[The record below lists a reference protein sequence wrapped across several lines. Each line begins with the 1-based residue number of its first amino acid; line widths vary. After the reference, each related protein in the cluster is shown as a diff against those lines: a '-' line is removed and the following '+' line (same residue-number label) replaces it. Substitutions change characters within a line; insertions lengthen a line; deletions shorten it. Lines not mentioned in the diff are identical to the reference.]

1 MNNKYTKVISLIL
14 CFLLLISGFPDII
27 IHASD
32 SYNLLKYENGG
43 REFFDQTTYDSYKRN
58 NLLPTQINGGV
69 VPLTIKKGANT
80 YYLNYRLFIQ
90 KNLVV
95 YGSYRSMAGNYFKC
109 GYQIHTDLDIKE
121 PEIKYDGGYFL
132 KPEGISCK
140 GKEQNPKT
148 HKEKCET
155 NRGEWKY
162 LGFDINGEV
171 FSNMWMINVA
181 TVTTFRERN
190 WIKEPWSSKNEVKKV
205 LSGRISTYNEAAYNS
220 SSRYKQQTVQ
230 KLKNWIFKT
239 FNSVDRFSG
248 IPDGNG
254 HYDPNVYEYLYIQS
268 APTIQKAGSGKMWHV
283 RPDGSIWYQ
292 TFSVPN
298 LGQTKTFSDSGKND
312 LPIQCFVTAVSPM
325 PNIPEGNELDKQKVK
340 LEFQVKGELQD
351 YVILK
356 EEEPAPEGWIPYYKD
371 SVSRTVYYTRQDIES
386 WDLNIHKVSG
396 IELNDIEKQ
405 VQKVVPKS
413 LEDNTATAT
422 FSIET
427 TIEEIKKL
435 PKQGDN
441 YIVRV
446 EATAKVNYLDGHNNS
461 KNGSNQ
467 FLTGTIPTPTE
478 PEIQPLIIDIPT
490 IKINNHIGETAFD
503 GIQFNDVSDS
513 TDMSTVKSTELYING
528 EQVDYNQFF
537 SGSYRFPT
545 TAHKNGYF
553 AEVICKYNLD
563 KSKIIL
569 DGLPEN
575 KKQEIQDAAVV
586 EYVSTDYVY
595 VYPTRP
601 VAQFKLSSN
610 SWKQNRIINVENNS
624 TEGNIQLVADKYPI
638 VEYRWS
644 YGGDTSQLNKG
655 TDNDLNKQL
664 QYKEPGSYSLTL
676 ECKNTLGKWSE
687 PYTVHFRVLE
697 DITPN
702 IELNL
707 SDSVVTRT
715 DQISAWHY
723 DVNSTDGDKIK
734 VAKIELW
741 YDSDNNGEVDTMLQ
755 SWNGLGENGM
765 CELTDFPAYT
775 PTELGYYKFFI
786 YAQDEFIGV
795 NGQDTLTQ
803 FVTDSDKKS
812 ASLDCDFWVDN
823 YQPLSDIYLDAPSER
838 PNVDLFIMRDKD
850 LAKEK
855 YEYIASN
862 RVTMENAL
870 LGRNMIPNINIW
882 DLKTYEYST
891 PASTSSNTGTSY
903 PSEEI
908 QYTSAGYSG
917 KLKRTSVTDNGGYHD
932 FGHYEIKAETKTAS
946 VGGQSTSGH
955 GYSGSYPPSSVSYSD
970 SQGYSGTLSG
980 YGYIYTSTA
989 CSDKAG
995 DFDWTRSYAGYSGTV
1010 SRTISYWVP
1019 NMQWVSN
1026 YTGYYSGTIYKYVR
1040 QPYTDTWRGNSNK
1053 YVLYISDGNISE
1065 LSDFNSAVSKT
1076 DAKVIL
1082 AGTPDIQKQYPH
1094 YSKFINST
1102 DKTVQ
1107 EILNDT
1113 LEYISE
1119 ETPSIEQIYILRN
1132 QQFTLNVG
1140 ENDLE
1145 NDEIILKEL
1154 QYVHDKD
1161 YFDNPTGQEP
1171 GTQTIF
1177 NSHTGWTA
1185 EIRNSFSNVGKYQIY
1200 RRVKDKPAGAYGDN
1214 YSYYSGATEVDIY
1227 VHRKPIAK
1235 AALDWDFDGVTN
1247 TYKTNWKDLSF
1258 DLDHNIT
1265 RANTDKGISDR
1276 KIMWK
1281 KEGGEWNYT
1290 IPVNLS
1296 PGTYRI
1302 RYYVKDIENTWSDVF
1317 TMDINGT
1324 TYTDVPEVI
1333 FTLTDTPPMQFE
1345 AELRTMKTAFRNP
1358 PLPITLPASEDLEV
1372 FNLWTRYPSNPYL
1385 TMALYSPSGTQVSG
1399 SKTVSYSTGTGTK
1412 RGNDIKWGNVP
1423 YNVPDTLKDGNYIFK
1438 ITANAE
1444 QNKTISFPVTIKTP
1458 INLNG
1463 YINGRETAAQINIG
1477 DTTMFKFT
1485 TSQYVSK
1492 TQLNF
1497 EGHTY
1502 TSDSGKIKLVSNS
1515 GTVKTWELRL
1525 DIADGAYPEGRLGN
1539 AEFKAWLPSG
1549 MSETVN
1555 VDYKFVG
1562 IRAYSFAIT
1571 MMLDPGWKPY
1581 YFDTSKGVDD
1591 NEDGRIDRYPQ
1602 RSNTD
1607 ITAIKMPINYYSKV
1621 GHSRTYI
1628 KAGYKVKGRIDI
1640 QGEPDYAAFRIHYII
1655 KGNTH
1660 TDNVILTRTSGNTYT
1675 FEWIIPL
1682 ETDDRTF
1689 VTFDLLTK
1697 KGASNYGNE
1706 KWVDTWDS
1714 RNTSRQVFYVRGKA
1728 TDDLNYVQSQ

>member
-1 MNNKYTKVISLIL
+1 MNKYIKVTSFIL
-14 CFLLLISGFPDII
+14 CLIIFITGFSDII
-27 IHASD
+27 VQAAD
-32 SYNLLKYENGG
+32 NYALLKYENGG
-43 REFFDQTTYDSYKRN
+43 IEFFNQSTYDNYKRN
-58 NLLPTQINGGV
+58 NLLPTQINGSV
-69 VPLTIKKGANT
+69 VPLSIKKDTNT
-80 YYLNYRLFIQ
+80 YYLNYRLFTQ
-90 KNLVV
+90 KNLIV

-109 GYQIHTDLDIKE
+109 GYQIHNDLDIKD

-148 HKEKCET
+148 HIEKCQT
-155 NRGEWKY
+155 TRGEWKY

-190 WIKEPWSSKNEVKKV
+190 WIKEPWSDTNEVKKR
-205 LSGRISTYNEAAYNS
+205 LTANTSTYNEAAYNS
-220 SSRYKQQTVQ
+220 SNRYKQQTVQ
-230 KLKNWIFKT
+230 RLKDWMYKT
-239 FNSVDRFSG
+239 FNSVDKFSG

-254 HYDPNVYEYLYIQS
+254 HYDANVYQYLYIQS

-298 LGQTKTFSDSGKND
+298 LGQIKTLSDSGKRD
-312 LPIQCFVTAVSPM
+312 LPLQCFVTTVSPM
-325 PNIPEGNELDKQKVK
+325 PDIPKGNEVDKQKVK
-340 LEFQVKGELQD
+340 LEFQVKGELKD

-356 EEEPAPEGWIPYYKD
+356 EKEPAPEGWIPYYKD

-386 WDLNIHKVSG
+386 WDLNIDKISG
-396 IELNDIEKQ
+396 IELTATEKESR
-405 VQKVVPKS
+405 KVVPKS
-413 LEDNTATAT
+413 TADNTVTAT

-435 PKQGDN
+435 PKQGGN
-441 YIVRV
+441 YIVWV

-461 KNGSNQ
+461 KSGSNQ
-467 FLTGTIPTPTE
+467 FLTGTIPTPPE
-478 PEIQPLIIDIPT
+478 PDIEPLVIDIPT
-490 IKINNHIGETAFD
+490 LKINNHIRETAFD
-503 GIQFNDVSDS
+503 GVQFNDVSDS
-513 TDMSTVKSTELYING
+513 TDMSIVKSTQLYVNG
-528 EQVDYNQFF
+528 EQVDYNEFF
-537 SGSYRFPT
+537 SGSYRFPAT
-545 TAHKNGYF
+545 TSKNGYF

-563 KSKIIL
+563 KSKIVLTGI
-569 DGLPEN
+569 PED
-575 KKQEIQDAAVV
+575 KKQEILGAAVV

-595 VYPTRP
+595 VYPTKP
-601 VAQFKLSSN
+601 VSQFKLSSS

-624 TEGNIQLVADKYPI
+624 TDGNIQLVIDKYPI

-644 YGGDTSQLNKG
+644 YGGDTSQLYKG
-655 TDNDLNKQL
+655 TDTDLKKQL
-664 QYKEPGSYSLTL
+664 QYKEPGSYSLIL
-676 ECKNTLGKWSE
+676 ECKNTLGILSD
-687 PYTVHFRVLE
+687 PYTIEYRVLE

-707 SDSVVTRT
+707 SDSVVTRN
-715 DQISAWHY
+715 DEISAWHY
-723 DVNSTDGDKIK
+723 VVSSTDGDKIK

-741 YDSDNNGEVDTMLQ
+741 YDSDNNGDVETMIQ
-755 SWNGLGENGM
+755 SWNGLGDNGM

-786 YAQDEFIGV
+786 YAQDEFV
-795 NGQDTLTQ
+795 DVKGQDTLTQ

-823 YQPLSDIYLDAPSER
+823 YQPISDIYVDAPIER
-838 PNVDLFIMRDKD
+838 PNVDLYIMRDKG
-850 LAKEK
+850 LAQNK
-855 YEYIASN
+855 YEYISNN
-862 RVTMENAL
+862 RVSIENSL
-870 LGRNMIPNINIW
+870 LGRNMIPNVNIW

-891 PASTSSNTGTSY
+891 SASTSSNTGTSY
-903 PSEEI
+903 PDEEI
-908 QYTSAGYSG
+908 QYTGAGYSG

-932 FGHYEIKAETKTAS
+932 FGHYETKTETKTAS
-946 VGGQSTSGH
+946 AGGQLTSGH

-970 SQGYSGTLSG
+970 SQGYRGILSG
-980 YGYIYTSTA
+980 YGYVYTSTA

-1019 NMQWVSN
+1019 NMQWISN
-1026 YTGYYSGTIYKYVR
+1026 YTGYYNGTIYKYVR
-1040 QPYTDTWRGNSNK
+1040 QPYTDTWRANSSK
-1053 YVLYISDGNISE
+1053 YILYVSDGNISE
-1065 LSDFNSAVSKT
+1065 LSDFNAATSKT
-1076 DAKVIL
+1076 DAKIIL
-1082 AGTPDIQKQYPH
+1082 AGTPEIQKQYPDCT
-1094 YSKFINST
+1094 KFIDVT

-1107 EILNDT
+1107 EILNEA

-1119 ETPSIEQIYILRN
+1119 KTPAIEQIYVLRN

-1140 ENDLE
+1140 EDDLE
-1145 NDEIILKEL
+1145 NDEIVLREM

-1171 GTQTIF
+1171 GTQTDF
-1177 NSHTGWTA
+1177 NSDSGWKA
-1185 EIRNSFSNVGKYQIY
+1185 EIKNSFNNVGKYQIY
-1200 RRVKDKPAGAYGDN
+1200 RRVKDKPAGAYGDY
-1214 YSYYSGATEVDIY
+1214 YSYYSGATEVDIF

-1235 AALDWDFDGVTN
+1235 ATLDWDFDGVTN
-1247 TYKTNWKDLSF
+1247 TYKTTWEDLSY

-1265 RANTDKGISDR
+1265 RAKSDKGISDR

-1290 IPVNLS
+1290 IPDELS

-1324 TYTDVPEVI
+1324 TYKDVPEVT

-1345 AELRTMKTAFRNP
+1345 AELRGMKTTFRDP
-1358 PLPITLPASEDLEV
+1358 TSPVTLPASEDLEV

-1385 TMALYSPSGTQVSG
+1385 TMALYNLSGTQVSG
-1399 SKTVSYSTGTGTK
+1399 TKTVRYSTATGSK
-1412 RGNDIKWGNVP
+1412 SGNDISWNIVP
-1423 YNVPDTLKDGNYIFK
+1423 YNVPDTLIDGNYIFK

-1444 QNKTISFPVTIKTP
+1444 QNKTISFPVTVQTP
-1458 INLNG
+1458 INLKG
-1463 YINGRETAAQINIG
+1463 YINGRETAAQINTG
-1477 DTTMFKFT
+1477 DTTLFKFT

-1492 TQLNF
+1492 TRLIF

-1502 TSDSGKIKLVSNS
+1502 TSDSGNIKLVSNA
-1515 GTVKTWELRL
+1515 GLVKIWELKL
-1525 DIADGAYPEGRLGN
+1525 DISDGAYPDGKLGS

-1555 VDYKFVG
+1555 VEYKFVG

-1571 MMLDPGWKPY
+1571 MMQDPGWRTY

-1591 NEDGRIDRYPQ
+1591 NRDGKIDRYPR

-1607 ITAIKMPINYYSKV
+1607 IPAINMPINYFSKI

-1628 KAGYKVKGRIDI
+1628 KAGYRVKGKTDI

-1655 KGNTH
+1655 KGKTY
-1660 TDNVILTRTSGNTYT
+1660 TDTVILTRTSGNTYT

-1682 ETDDRTF
+1682 ETDDKTF
-1689 VTFDLLTK
+1689 ISFDLVTK
-1697 KGASNYGNE
+1697 KGTSTYGSE
-1706 KWVDTWDS
+1706 KWIDTWDS
-1714 RNTSRQVFYVRGKA
+1714 RNPSRQVFYVRGKA
-1728 TDDLNYVQSQ
+1728 TEDLIYVQSQ